1 MRYQVRAVREGTG
14 TVSLE
19 MEAADVVEATRLAE
33 AQGLVVLSVDAVK
46 GLGLRLFRQGGQ
58 FDVVLFS
65 QELLA
70 LLNAGINV
78 VEALEALHEKEKESE
93 RGRLLGEL
101 LSYLK
106 EGLPL
111 SAAMQRMGAVFPPL
125 YVATVRA
132 SEKTG
137 GLPEGL
143 SRYVAYAGQVN
154 TVKKKFLTA
163 SIYPTLL
170 FVVGGLVMV
179 FLLGYVVPR
188 FGRIYEDMGTN
199 LPFLSRLLL
208 QWGQFVEAHGML
220 VLGVVVGGLASAAYA
235 LSRPEVRQAIV
246 DRIYRLPALRERL
259 RIYQLARFYRTLGM
273 LLRGGIPVTA
283 AMDMASG
290 LLQPQLRSGMEAAA
304 RSIREGGSISETF
317 HREGLT
323 TPVALRLLR
332 AGERGGG
339 MGEMMEHTAAFYD
352 EEIGRWVEWATRLFE
367 PLLMV
372 FIGLIIG
379 VIVVLMY
386 MPIFDLAGGL

>member
-1 MRYQVRAVREGTG
+1 MRYHIRAVREGAG
-14 TVSLE
+14 TVALDI
-19 MEAADVVEATRLAE
+19 EAADVAEAKRLAE
-33 AQGLVVLSVDAVK
+33 GQGLIVLSAGSAGGY
-46 GLGLRLFRQGGQ
+46 GLKFFRRGGQ
-58 FDVVLFS
+58 FDLVLFS

-78 VEALEALHEKEKESE
+78 VEALEALYEKERESE

-111 SAAMQRMGAVFPPL
+111 SAAMQRMTAVFPPL
-125 YVATVRA
+125 YIATVRA
-132 SEKTG
+132 SERTS

-163 SIYPTLL
+163 SIYPLLL
-170 FVVGGLVMV
+170 FGVGGLVMM

-208 QWGQFVEAHGML
+208 QWGQFVEAHGLAVGITLFAL
-220 VLGVVVGGLASAAYA
+220 VVSAVYGLT
-235 LSRPEVRQAIV
+235 RPEVRQGIV
-246 DRIYRLPALRERL
+246 DRLYRAPGLRDRL
-259 RIYQLARFYRTLGM
+259 HVYQLARFYRTLGM
-273 LLRGGIPVTA
+273 LLRGGIPVTG
-283 AMDMASG
+283 AMEMSAG

-304 RSIREGGSISETF
+304 RSIREGGCISETF
-317 HREGLT
+317 HRHGLT

-339 MGEMMEHTAAFYD
+339 MGEMMEHAAAFYD
-352 EEIGRWVEWATRLFE
+352 EEISRWVEWATRLFE